1 MTDSH
6 LPSAVLRKM
15 AHIKGKPGKG
25 DALHQ
30 ALTILEGRTRREPG
44 CIEFTFYRAL
54 TAPDD
59 FLLIESFL
67 SAEALAVHMREPHT
81 REFFAAELTLSVRV
95 EDLRETAQ

>member
-1 MTDSH
+1 MTYSN
-6 LPSAVLRKM
+6 LQSAVLRKM

-30 ALTILEGRTRREPG
+30 ALAILEDQTRKEPG
-44 CIEFTFYRAL
+44 CIAFTFYRAL

-59 FLLIESFL
+59 FLLIEAFRN
-67 SAEALAVHMREPHT
+67 AEALAVHMREPHT

-95 EDLRETAQ
+95 EELWEPAQ